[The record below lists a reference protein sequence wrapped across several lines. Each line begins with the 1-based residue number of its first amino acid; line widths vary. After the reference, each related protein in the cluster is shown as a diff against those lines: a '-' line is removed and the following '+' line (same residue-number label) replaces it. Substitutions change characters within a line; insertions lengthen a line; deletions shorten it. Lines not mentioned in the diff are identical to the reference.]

1 MMRIDDDIFESN
13 IKGLA
18 RLLKR
23 IDEKIDKLLV
33 SENNGALEER
43 LFDNQDLCLF
53 LKISPR
59 TLQRYRNLGL
69 IPFKTICKRNYYKE
83 SDVNIFVDKYFGG
96 KAQLTD
102 KDKYKRKNKRSD
114 DDAEE
119 MLV

>member
-18 RLLKR
+18 RLLRR

-83 SDVNIFVDKYFGG
+83 SDVKIFVEKYFNG
-96 KAQLTD
+96 KTEITD
-102 KDKYKRKNKRSD
+102 KDKWQRKNKRQD
-114 DDAEE
+114 DDTEDI
-119 MLV
+119 VV